1 MSDGDLRIAPVDDGA
16 GLKDFIALPRRIYAA
31 DPMWI
36 PPLEFE
42 RRGHLNR
49 KANPFFAHADTAFW
63 LAWRN
68 GRPVGRISA
77 QIDRMSLAQHG
88 DATGHFGFFEAED
101 DPAVFAAL
109 FRAAEEW
116 LRRQGMSHVR
126 GPFSLSINDESGL
139 LVDGFDT
146 APFMMMGHA
155 PTYYGDRIEQQG
167 YAKAKDLLA
176 YLYDFSKPLPAF
188 VETMAEKARASH
200 KITVRSLTSANYA
213 RDISMI
219 MEIFNDAWSDNWG
232 FVPFDENEIQHVAN
246 ELKPLLREDFVCI
259 ADVDGKP
266 AAMMVGLP
274 NLNEAIRD
282 LNGRLLPF
290 GWAKLLWRLKFGTV
304 TTARVP
310 LMGVRRAYH
319 RTPVGAAL
327 ACAIISRIR
336 ASGIKHGVKRVEAS
350 WILEDNM
357 GMRRLVESAGCR
369 HYKTYR
375 VYEKALA

>member
-1 MSDGDLRIAPVDDGA
+1 MSADGVTVAPVDDGA
-16 GLKDFIALPRRIYAA
+16 ALKTFITLPRRIYAN
-31 DPMWI
+31 DPLWVQ
-36 PPLEFE
+36 PLEFE

-49 KANPFFAHADTAFW
+49 KSNPFFGHADAAFW
-63 LAWRN
+63 LAWRD

-77 QIDRMSLAQHG
+77 QVDRMSLARHD
-88 DATGHFGFFEAED
+88 DATGHFGFLEADD

-109 FRAAEEW
+109 FGAAEDW
-116 LRRQGMSHVR
+116 LRRHGMKRAR

-139 LVDGFDT
+139 LVEGFDT

-155 PTYYGDRIEQQG
+155 PAYYGGRVEQQG
-167 YAKAKDLLA
+167 YGKARDLLA
-176 YLYDFSKPLPAF
+176 YIYDFSRPLPAF
-188 VETMAEKARASH
+188 VETMAEKARTSH
-200 KITVRSLTSANYA
+200 KIVVRSLTGANYA
-213 RDISMI
+213 RDISVI
-219 MEIFNDAWSDNWG
+219 MDIFNDAWSANWG
-232 FVPFDENEIQHVAN
+232 FVPFAEDEIQHVAK
-246 ELKPLLREDFVCI
+246 ELKPLLRDDFVCI
-259 ADVDGKP
+259 ADVDGTP

-290 GWAKLLWRLKFGTV
+290 GWARLLWRLKLGAV
-304 TTARVP
+304 ATARVP

-336 ASGIKHGVKRVEAS
+336 ASGIRHGVRQVEAS

-375 VYEKALA
+375 VYEKALN